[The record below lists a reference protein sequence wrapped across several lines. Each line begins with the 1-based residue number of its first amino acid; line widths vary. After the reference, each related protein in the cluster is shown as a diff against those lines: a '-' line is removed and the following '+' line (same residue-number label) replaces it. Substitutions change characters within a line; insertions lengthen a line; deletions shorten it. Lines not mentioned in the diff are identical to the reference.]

1 MSNEILFSQNL
12 ILADFSQYI
21 HPTIES
27 YETIKSIDLSQ
38 LKNIDSAGVAYLV
51 QIKMQYPELLLSNA
65 SAKLRVLGELY
76 GVENIFIN
84 NG

>member
-12 ILADFSQYI
+12 VLADFSQHI

-27 YETIKSIDLSQ
+27 YETIKSIDLSE
-38 LKNIDSAGVAYLV
+38 LKSIDSAGVAYLV
-51 QIKMQYPELLLSNA
+51 QIKMQYPELMLSNA
-65 SAKLRVLGELY
+65 SAKLRILAELY
-76 GVENIFIN
+76 GVEHIFIN